1 MEIINYEN
9 ETSLKKNWKNKIIVI
24 DKSQLQEIFDAKED
38 KEIISGLKYINSN
51 KIESYGG
58 NYLATFNFMFTDN
71 NTNSVSVTNVEKI
84 GFYSDFKTFSIYV
97 TSNKTILME
106 KLNNYLKSN
115 DISHVGVLINLIV
128 DTTDNDYFKLETI
141 ENELNNFDDRLSKEK
156 DDLEKHIKRISVY
169 RKSLTRL
176 KHYYEQLNYIVDF
189 LDGNSSF
196 LTTKDEKDMFS
207 VLDKRI
213 PKLYNEVLYLRDNL
227 SQIRENYQAQVQLKQ
242 NNLMKMFTIITAIFM
257 PLQLIVGWYGMNLK
271 MPEFKL
277 TYAYPVVILVSVVI
291 VVTMIIVFKRKK
303 WFK

>member
-24 DKSQLQEIFDAKED
+24 EKTQLQEIFDAKED
-38 KEIISGLKYINSN
+38 KEIISGLRYINSN
-51 KIESYGG
+51 KIESYGD

-71 NTNSVSVTNVEKI
+71 NNTNTSVTNVEKI

-97 TSNKTILME
+97 TNKKSMLME
-106 KLNNYLKSN
+106 KIDAYIKSN
-115 DISHVGVLINLIV
+115 EISHVGILISLMI

-141 ENELNNFDDRLSKEK
+141 ENELNNFDDKLSKEK
-156 DDLEKHIKRISVY
+156 DMEKHVKRISVY

-189 LDGNSSF
+189 LEANKSY
-196 LTTKDEKDMFS
+196 LTTEDERDMFA

-213 PKLYNEVLYLRDNL
+213 PKLYNEVLFLRDNL

-257 PLQLIVGWYGMNLK
+257 PLQLIVGWYGMNFK
-271 MPEFKL
+271 MPEFK
-277 TYAYPVVILVSVVI
+277 YVISYPIVIAVSIVI
-291 VVTMIIVFKRKK
+291 VAILLIVFKKKK